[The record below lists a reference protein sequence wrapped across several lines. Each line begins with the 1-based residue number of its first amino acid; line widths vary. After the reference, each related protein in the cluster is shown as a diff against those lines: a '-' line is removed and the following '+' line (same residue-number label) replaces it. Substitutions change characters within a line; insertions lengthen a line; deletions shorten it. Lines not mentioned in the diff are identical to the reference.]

1 MYEYIGINEDDAP
14 VYRLINKKGMS
25 YRGNI
30 LIENG
35 RNRSVLKYNN
45 VVPNGY
51 EIMPEEPITWVTDLT
66 PVKAS
71 LQAKAFNQAGEFN
84 TDMLANIQQTV
95 KTQQATEPLSYQEWV
110 KDYQTQKGE
119 ADAEAAYQQ
128 YLDNFEYS
136 KSQGTHTV
144 PTTKIISGGQT
155 GIDRLGLEVGKELGL
170 ETGGTT
176 TPGYYTENGRDESL
190 KDFGVTEISPELQAG
205 RKGREFYLPR
215 TEQNVLNSD
224 GTVYFSTDEDSAGR
238 IATQRFAKQ
247 HNKPFL
253 LNPTSQE
260 LAQWLVD
267 NNIGTLNVAGN
278 RGSKVS
284 PEFDS
289 QVRDTIRNAFSSPIQ
304 QDLFAS
310 QQPSKQSSIPANLA
324 ETWSQKEGWSTEYFN
339 SKVLPKI
346 NEAWQIEYELAPDQ
360 SVPAKF
366 KGCLLYTS
374 DAADE

>member
-1 MYEYIGINEDDAP
+1 M
-14 VYRLINKKGMS
+14 
-25 YRGNI
+25 
-30 LIENG
+30 
-35 RNRSVLKYNN
+35 
-45 VVPNGY
+45 
-51 EIMPEEPITWVTDLT
+51 
-66 PVKAS
+66 
-71 LQAKAFNQAGEFN
+71 
-84 TDMLANIQQTV
+84 
-95 KTQQATEPLSYQEWV
+95 
-110 KDYQTQKGE
+110 
-119 ADAEAAYQQ
+119 
-128 YLDNFEYS
+128 
-136 KSQGTHTV
+136 
-144 PTTKIISGGQT
+144 
-155 GIDRLGLEVGKELGL
+155 
-170 ETGGTT
+170 
-176 TPGYYTENGRDESL
+176 
-190 KDFGVTEISPELQAG
+190 
-205 RKGREFYLPR
+205 
-215 TEQNVLNSD
+215 NSD

-366 KGCLLYTS
+366 KGNMTFDYGEHGRPGLKSKSTIEAVRNGERNHKGIWIIGNKLKLVMLLNGNVEMS
-374 DAADE
+374 L